1 MKIMTYNANG
11 LRSAADKGFFDWFG
25 KQKTD
30 VLCLQECRAA
40 EDQLADK
47 AFRPRGYKRWFN
59 EAKTKKGYSGVGI
72 YARQEP
78 DEVRTAL
85 GWSDFDDEGRYIEA
99 RFGKLSVVSLYLP
112 SGSSK
117 EERQQFKFK
126 VMDWIEPIFTGW
138 RDEGREYVICGDWN
152 IAHTPMD
159 IKNAKSNAKNS
170 GFLPA
175 ERDWLTR
182 LFSEHG
188 FVDSYRHLHPEGQD
202 YTWWSQRGAAR
213 AKNVGWRIDYQ
224 VVSPNLRERLK
235 ACAITPE
242 PRFSDHA
249 PYAVEFHS

>member
-1 MKIMTYNANG
+1 VKIMTLNANG
-11 LRSAADKGFFDWFG
+11 LRSAADKGFFDWFA

-59 EAKTKKGYSGVGI
+59 EAKTKKGYSGVSI
-72 YARQEP
+72 YAKQEP

-117 EERQQFKFK
+117 EERQAFKFK
-126 VMDWIEPIFTGW
+126 VMDWIEPIFSNW
-138 RDEGREYVICGDWN
+138 RGEDREYVICGDWN

-159 IKNAKSNAKNS
+159 IRNAKSNQKNS
-170 GFLPA
+170 GFLPH
-175 ERDWLTR
+175 ERAWMDE
-182 LFSEHG
+182 LFGPLG
-188 FVDSYRHLHPEGQD
+188 FVDAFRALDPRPDQ
-202 YTWWSQRGAAR
+202 YTWWSARGQAYAN
-213 AKNVGWRIDYQ
+213 NVGWRIDYQ
-224 VVSPNLRERLK
+224 V
-235 ACAITPE
+235 ATPGLARAARKTSIYKTQ
-242 PRFSDHA
+242 RFSDHA
-249 PYAVEFHS
+249 PLVIDYEF